1 MTKSAGSHDV
11 TTLDRLRE
19 EIDRIDLELHG
30 RLVERGEIIDRL
42 IAAKGRQ
49 PGSSAFRPAR
59 EADMMRRL
67 VTRHSGILPLA
78 TIESIW
84 RIIISTFT
92 YVQAPY
98 AVHAG
103 GDDARMRDS
112 ARFHFGFTV
121 PLEMHRDA
129 DAVIAAVAAAGG
141 DLGLVRAEGA
151 TTPWWRALTPP
162 DAPKIIARLPFVERA
177 DHAAGLPL
185 FIVAKPLDGA
195 ASRDVTLYSVE
206 SPATEVLKQD
216 PDAEILAVCG
226 DARIVAVSDTS
237 SAERL
242 AAACHAT
249 GEAGP
254 PGEASPRMAFIGS
267 HAARFQVGTC

>member
-1 MTKSAGSHDV
+1 MTKSEAPDDA

-42 IAAKGRQ
+42 IAAKARH

-67 VTRHSGILPLA
+67 VTRHRGILPLA
-78 TIESIW
+78 TVESIW

-98 AVHAG
+98 TVHAE

-112 ARFHFGFTV
+112 ARFHFGFAV
-121 PLEMHRDA
+121 PLETHRCA
-129 DAVIAAVAAAGG
+129 AEVIAAVAAAAG
-141 DLGLVRAEGA
+141 DLGLVRAEEPSTEA
-151 TTPWWRALTPP
+151 TSPWWQALTPP
-162 DAPKIIARLPFVERA
+162 EAPKIIARLPFVERA

-195 ASRDVTLYSVE
+195 ASRDTILYSVDAR
-206 SPATEVLKQD
+206 ATEGLEQVG
-216 PDAEILAVCG
+216 AILTTAG
-226 DARIVAVSDTS
+226 DARIVAVRDDVSVE
-237 SAERL
+237 AL
-242 AAACHAT
+242 AAAAPN
-249 GEAGP
+249 AGRP
-254 PGEASPRMAFIGS
+254 AFIGS
-267 HAARFQVGTC
+267 HATRFEIGTARP